1 MSEWAVS
8 EFRYGFRED
17 GSSWWV
23 EQLGHASASASV
35 EQAAHDCLYDHPH
48 RCCCGVVSRRLV
60 EDITGVTDLST
71 KTDLSCNVYAQVGTS
86 RLLT

>member
-1 MSEWAVS
+1 
-8 EFRYGFRED
+8 
-17 GSSWWV
+17 
-23 EQLGHASASASV
+23 
-35 EQAAHDCLYDHPH
+35 
-48 RCCCGVVSRRLV
+48 VSRRLV